1 MAQQWKVTTEQLK
14 SGAQKLTEEINSYNT
29 EWKRLYTESDTLT
42 GQGWQGEA
50 SSAFRQKLESYKND
64 FEQLETVLKNFVE
77 FLNSAAQ
84 KYETTENAIKDA
96 ASQLSSGI

>member
-14 SGAQKLTEEINSYNT
+14 SGAQKLTEEINAYNT
-29 EWKRLYTESDTLT
+29 EYKRLYTESEALT

-50 SSAFRQKLESYKND
+50 STAFRQKLESYRND
-64 FEQLETVLKNFVE
+64 FEQLEATLKSFVE
-77 FLNSAAQ
+77 FLNSATQ
-84 KYETTENAIKDA
+84 KYETTENAVKDA

>member
-29 EWKRLYTESDTLT
+29 EWKRLYTESDSLT

-50 SSAFRQKLESYKND
+50 SAAFRQKLESYKND
-64 FEQLETVLKNFVE
+64 FEQLETTLKNFVE
-77 FLNSAAQ
+77 FLNSASQ
-84 KYETTENAIKDA
+84 KYEATESTIKDA

>member
-14 SGAQKLTEEINSYNT
+14 SGANKLTEEINSYNT
-29 EWKRLYTESDTLT
+29 EWKRLYTESDSLT

-50 SSAFRQKLESYKND
+50 STAFRQKLETYKND
-64 FEQLETVLKNFVE
+64 FEQLEATLKSFVE
-77 FLNSAAQ
+77 FLNTAAQ
-84 KYETTENAIKDA
+84 RYETTENSIKDA